1 MVQSTYIGN
10 FLVARGAL
18 ALIYAK
24 KETPLSRV
32 EKRCIDD
39 KKHVIPRDPSSHAFF
54 LFLFYL
60 RAGEHGSS
68 SGGGIHSTLASSG
81 FLAAPNFYRTITK
94 FGHQV

>member
-1 MVQSTYIGN
+1 MVQSTYSGY

-18 ALIYAK
+18 ALIHAK
-24 KETPLSRV
+24 KETPLSSV
-32 EKRCIDD
+32 ENGASMT
-39 KKHVIPRDPSSHAFF
+39 KKTLFPEILLPMR
-54 LFLFYL
+54 FLFYL
-60 RAGEHGSS
+60 RAGERGSS